1 MANIRTLDYMGFN
14 AASSS
19 LGTSGWMFWSG
30 SKTLTGSGGAGG
42 VNTDYDG
49 IGFEAVLHSE
59 SYFRYSAS
67 TAGAGL
73 EMRTDTFFL
82 GSTDSFIS
90 GSGDGTI
97 ALSSSNFELSA
108 GGSVTMQGTITATAG
123 GTIGGWTIGSDYLES
138 GPMIIDSGDAFISSS
153 AGDKWMISS
162 SADTTDPAGFISS
175 SLFKVRSS
183 GQLTASAVDISGKIS
198 ATSGDVGGWGIQPD
212 YIAKVTS
219 DGGVKISATA
229 DPSIAFRTGSHID
242 TTIITL
248 GDLGSNKYG
257 IKALDSATATNT
269 IFKLGEDG
277 NEIAGW
283 SFDNG
288 KLTSGPMMINA
299 TDAFISS
306 SAGDKWQISSS
317 ADTTDPTGFIS
328 SSLFK
333 VRSSGQVTA
342 SDVQITG
349 KITATS
355 GDIAGWTIGSTN
367 IYKVSSTGGIS
378 IDTAQ
383 PQINFRTGSHFDTRV
398 IAIGDIGTDQYGIIG
413 WDSTDTSK
421 TLFKL
426 GEDGNEIAGWTINSD
441 SLKSPSNYLVLD
453 SANQAISIYQS
464 TYGTTG
470 IQLQN
475 NSGTPRA
482 FIGKGDGEHIKF
494 DGSSLFMSSSEFYMG
509 SDTQYISGAEGNI
522 EISSSYFHL
531 DNSGNVSMAGII
543 TANEGAIGGWAIGGT
558 TLTSGPMMINSANAF
573 ISSSAGDKWVISSSA
588 DSTDEAGFISSSLFK
603 VRSSGQVTASS
614 AKITG
619 NITAN
624 TGQIGG
630 WDIQAATLTS
640 GPMMINSTNAFISSS
655 AGDKWVISS
664 STDSSDPT
672 GFISS
677 SLFKVR
683 PSGQITGSQV
693 LFTGGRIAGWS
704 INNNEIYDD
713 GSKVY
718 LSSQNKS
725 IYAHPGGTG
734 NDTKYVNLGQTHNG
748 TGYTGYYGVSAVDG
762 NNNFIFRLDDAER
775 SIAGWNFDNEKL
787 QGGQM
792 IIKKDGTIESDG
804 FASNV
809 AGTGFRLT
817 AASGG
822 FLEVENA
829 RIRGTLS
836 TAVFEKE
843 SVNAVGGQLYI
854 ANSTML
860 TGSTFVTTLQP
871 SGYTSSEYPA
881 NETTMSVVNVTGFAV
896 GEILTAKKMNSTGFA
911 TEYMKIESSSRFATS
926 ENDLAGA
933 IYVERGL
940 GTSFTGNSGSLG
952 DSGSSAQS
960 YSGSQVIVSTG
971 KVGTGY
977 IRLNANPNDPYTPYI
992 DIVERTG
999 SDVYDVDLKA
1009 RLGDLS
1015 GITDYSFSD
1024 GVTGYGL
1031 YTGNGYFKGKIE
1043 VSSIASPP
1051 AATKLV
1057 HHYKF
1062 NGVSGSQFLSAS
1074 NAAFRN
1080 DGTGDNKSPVSASGY
1095 YDSTPNTDPVSQS
1108 YYTDGVFGTAA
1119 LIKCRPESFR
1129 FKDHPAKFGPVNNNS
1144 GSISWWQRVTKF
1156 NYDSLTNRMGG
1167 GFGYAGDSYDS
1178 FMEVGYNKLRCQDTD
1193 GSSYE
1198 LYNPIDP
1205 ETGVYAINH
1214 TASAENGNT
1223 WYHFVVNFTGT
1234 GMEIY
1239 RNGVKG
1245 TGANWGDASDGIVF
1259 DRIGHAYGQNLG
1271 QLPFATSSFDDVRI
1285 YDSVLTENEIQGLYT
1300 NADGGGTIIDGGRIS
1315 TGRIVSNNWNS
1326 NNGSEFDL
1334 DKGTI
1339 KLGGS
1344 LAPDFAVDETG
1355 TVTAS
1360 AGLIGGWEISS
1371 SFLSSSDG
1379 GFMINSDATGG
1390 SYRISSSNFQVNDV
1404 GAITASAGHIA
1415 DWKILPGTL
1424 TSGPM
1429 MINSTDA
1436 FISSSAGDGWVI
1448 SSSADD
1454 TDTIGF
1460 ISSSK
1465 FKVSTDGRIT
1475 GSQVLFTGG
1484 DIGPLNIDPTKLYVG
1499 TGTWKDANTAFYV
1512 DNTGA
1517 FSLKDKFSW
1526 DGNNLSVNGEITI
1539 GAGSTTAVDFGAAA
1553 ALSASNAAAAAV
1565 AQSASLAA
1573 SQVAAS
1579 ASLAATATSFSS
1591 SAAATSTT
1599 IDGNL
1604 TTASS
1609 SLAATSVAF
1618 SSSAA
1623 STAATIDSN
1632 LTTASSSLAGNLV
1645 SASSSLAA
1653 TTTNIDANLTS
1664 ASSSLAATS
1673 VAFSSSAATQAN
1685 VLSTA
1690 ASASAA
1696 VGVAATLATAVAH
1709 STSFA
1714 TTTETTI
1721 ENLNTASSSLAL
1733 TTVNFSASAA
1743 TQAKALSD
1751 AASASAAVGVAST
1764 LATAIGHSQSLA
1776 ATTVAFSSSAATQAN
1791 VLSTAASASA
1801 AVGVA
1806 AASSSL
1812 ALTTT
1817 TTNTNLT
1824 NASSSLAATTVAF
1837 SSSAATQANVLST
1850 AASASAAV
1858 GVAAASSSLAATSVA
1873 FSSSAATQ
1881 ANTLSTA
1888 ASASAAVG
1896 VAAASSSLA
1905 ATSVAFSS
1913 SAATQAN
1920 ALSTAAS
1927 ASAAVGVAAASAS
1940 LATTSNTIAT
1950 NLTNASSSL
1959 AATGVAN
1966 SSSLAGRATTTATNL
1981 TNASSSLAATGI
1993 SFSSSLAATGV
2004 SHSSS
2009 LAATTIAFSSSA
2021 ATQANTLATAA
2032 SASAAVGVAATLVE
2046 ATNFSASNAAAIV
2059 AASASLAATTTA
2071 NNALIPNNNIG
2082 LITMNGTP
2090 AGAGLYLGAENLG
2103 YFDSGNWTTYMSSSG
2118 DFFLTGSSGGYMN
2131 WDSSTGKLGISG
2143 SIIATDGHIG
2153 GFGITTAEISSSNDA
2168 LRLKAN
2174 GDITGSQVKLFGG
2187 DIGGWTINSNQIT
2200 SGSSED
2206 ASTGDGVAISLNAT
2220 PVAGGTVYR
2229 SDQTRAKGLHIQTH
2243 RSSNASSLIVGE
2255 IISDANG
2262 QLDTGT
2268 PAFNS
2273 WYGIQGAKWN
2283 DNTPYFQLAF
2293 KGTGTSFVTN
2303 NSIAGWEFDREK
2315 LQSGITDGGRTILK
2329 ANGQITASSL
2339 LLSGSCTATNFAT
2352 RVLNVSSG
2360 NMSSYR
2366 SQSHSGTRNYM
2377 LFDGSGGGERGMYMR
2392 ITSDPGTIWG
2402 FKTVLSDS
2410 SVEAT
2415 VVIDCAYNGGKFDDG
2430 AIYGGNNT
2438 MAAER

>member
-1 MANIRTLDYMGFN
+1 
-14 AASSS
+14 
-19 LGTSGWMFWSG
+19 
-30 SKTLTGSGGAGG
+30 
-42 VNTDYDG
+42 
-49 IGFEAVLHSE
+49 
-59 SYFRYSAS
+59 
-67 TAGAGL
+67 
-73 EMRTDTFFL
+73 MRTDTFFL

-183 GQLTASAVDISGKIS
+183 GQLTASAANIEGKIT
-198 ATSGDVGGWGIQPD
+198 ATSGEIGGWEITDNYLFNIDGSGG
-212 YIAKVTS
+212 AKLDASNKVLT
-219 DGGVKISATA
+219 
-229 DPSIAFRTGSHID
+229 FRTGSAAD
-242 TTIITL
+242 TEVTFI
-248 GDLGSNKYG
+248 GNLGSNKYG
-257 IKALDSATATNT
+257 IKQLDTDDTSKT

-283 SFDNG
+283 QITDE
-288 KLTSGPMMINA
+288 KLTSGPMMINSA
-299 TDAFISS
+299 NAFISS
-306 SAGDKWQISSS
+306 SAGDGWQISSS
-317 ADTTDPTGFIS
+317 ADSTDEAGFIS

-333 VRSSGQVTA
+333 VRSSGQLTA
-342 SDVQITG
+342 SAANIEG

-355 GDIAGWTIGSTN
+355 GEIGGWEIDATQVSKELSTDGSPGHVIMSATSSVDGNVYDEDSTYMKGFSVRTRATNNTWNMNLGEVLLNTDGTRYTGTYTADKWYGLSIGRQGSNQMEQELFVIAADAGANQQGNYQARIAGWSFNTTQLYN
-367 IYKVSSTGGIS
+367 
-378 IDTAQ
+378 
-383 PQINFRTGSHFDTRV
+383 
-398 IAIGDIGTDQYGIIG
+398 GTDI
-413 WDSTDTSK
+413 
-421 TLFKL
+421 L
-426 GEDGNEIAGWTINSD
+426 
-441 SLKSPSNYLVLD
+441 LD
-453 SANQAISIYQS
+453 SSNKKITIADTTFGN
-464 TYGTTG
+464 TG
-470 IQLQN
+470 IQLDY

-1043 VSSIASPP
+1043 VGSIASPP
-1051 AATKLV
+1051 SATKLV

-1062 NGVSGSQFLSAS
+1062 NGVSGSQFLSSS
-1074 NAAFRN
+1074 NAAYRN
-1080 DGTGDNKSPVSASGY
+1080 DGTGDNKSPVSASGI
-1095 YDSTPNTDPVSQS
+1095 STDPVSQS

-1119 LIKCRPESFR
+1119 LIRCHPESVR
-1129 FKDHPAKFGPVNNNS
+1129 FVDHPSKFGPGESNS
-1144 GSISWWQRVTKF
+1144 GSLSWWQRVHQF
-1156 NYDSLTNRMGG
+1156 DSAAGTSNARGG
-1167 GFGYAGDSYDS
+1167 GFGYSVAPYDNCIEVSTNKLKVQDSDGT
-1178 FMEVGYNKLRCQDTD
+1178 GYNLM
-1193 GSSYE
+1193 
-1198 LYNPIDP
+1198 NPIDP
-1205 ETGVYAINH
+1205 ETGTYAINH
-1214 TASAENGNT
+1214 TASDANGPC

-1239 RNGVKG
+1239 RNGIKG
-1245 TGANWGDASDGIVF
+1245 TGTNWGDASDSIF
-1259 DRIGHAYGQNLG
+1259 LNRIGHAYQYNGVSMH
-1271 QLPFATSSFDDVRI
+1271 PTPTASFDDVRI
-1285 YDSVLTENEIQGLYT
+1285 YDSVLTENEIQALYT

-1315 TGRIVSNNWNS
+1315 TGRLISNNWNS

-1415 DWKILPGTL
+1415 DWKILPGKL

-1454 TDTIGF
+1454 TDTVGF

-1484 DIGPLNIDPTKLYVG
+1484 DIGPLNIDPTKL
-1499 TGTWKDANTAFYV
+1499 
-1512 DNTGA
+1512 
-1517 FSLKDKFSW
+1517 
-1526 DGNNLSVNGEITI
+1526 
-1539 GAGSTTAVDFGAAA
+1539 
-1553 ALSASNAAAAAV
+1553 
-1565 AQSASLAA
+1565 
-1573 SQVAAS
+1573 
-1579 ASLAATATSFSS
+1579 
-1591 SAAATSTT
+1591 
-1599 IDGNL
+1599 
-1604 TTASS
+1604 
-1609 SLAATSVAF
+1609 
-1618 SSSAA
+1618 
-1623 STAATIDSN
+1623 
-1632 LTTASSSLAGNLV
+1632 
-1645 SASSSLAA
+1645 
-1653 TTTNIDANLTS
+1653 
-1664 ASSSLAATS
+1664 
-1673 VAFSSSAATQAN
+1673 
-1685 VLSTA
+1685 
-1690 ASASAA
+1690 
-1696 VGVAATLATAVAH
+1696 
-1709 STSFA
+1709 
-1714 TTTETTI
+1714 
-1721 ENLNTASSSLAL
+1721 
-1733 TTVNFSASAA
+1733 
-1743 TQAKALSD
+1743 
-1751 AASASAAVGVAST
+1751 
-1764 LATAIGHSQSLA
+1764 
-1776 ATTVAFSSSAATQAN
+1776 
-1791 VLSTAASASA
+1791 
-1801 AVGVA
+1801 
-1806 AASSSL
+1806 
-1812 ALTTT
+1812 
-1817 TTNTNLT
+1817 
-1824 NASSSLAATTVAF
+1824 
-1837 SSSAATQANVLST
+1837 
-1850 AASASAAV
+1850 
-1858 GVAAASSSLAATSVA
+1858 
-1873 FSSSAATQ
+1873 
-1881 ANTLSTA
+1881 
-1888 ASASAAVG
+1888 
-1896 VAAASSSLA
+1896 
-1905 ATSVAFSS
+1905 
-1913 SAATQAN
+1913 
-1920 ALSTAAS
+1920 
-1927 ASAAVGVAAASAS
+1927 
-1940 LATTSNTIAT
+1940 
-1950 NLTNASSSL
+1950 
-1959 AATGVAN
+1959 
-1966 SSSLAGRATTTATNL
+1966 
-1981 TNASSSLAATGI
+1981 
-1993 SFSSSLAATGV
+1993 
-2004 SHSSS
+2004 
-2009 LAATTIAFSSSA
+2009 
-2021 ATQANTLATAA
+2021 
-2032 SASAAVGVAATLVE
+2032 
-2046 ATNFSASNAAAIV
+2046 
-2059 AASASLAATTTA
+2059 
-2071 NNALIPNNNIG
+2071 
-2082 LITMNGTP
+2082 
-2090 AGAGLYLGAENLG
+2090 
-2103 YFDSGNWTTYMSSSG
+2103 
-2118 DFFLTGSSGGYMN
+2118 
-2131 WDSSTGKLGISG
+2131 
-2143 SIIATDGHIG
+2143 
-2153 GFGITTAEISSSNDA
+2153 
-2168 LRLKAN
+2168 
-2174 GDITGSQVKLFGG
+2174 
-2187 DIGGWTINSNQIT
+2187 
-2200 SGSSED
+2200 
-2206 ASTGDGVAISLNAT
+2206 
-2220 PVAGGTVYR
+2220 
-2229 SDQTRAKGLHIQTH
+2229 
-2243 RSSNASSLIVGE
+2243 
-2255 IISDANG
+2255 
-2262 QLDTGT
+2262 
-2268 PAFNS
+2268 
-2273 WYGIQGAKWN
+2273 
-2283 DNTPYFQLAF
+2283 
-2293 KGTGTSFVTN
+2293 
-2303 NSIAGWEFDREK
+2303 
-2315 LQSGITDGGRTILK
+2315 
-2329 ANGQITASSL
+2329 
-2339 LLSGSCTATNFAT
+2339 
-2352 RVLNVSSG
+2352 
-2360 NMSSYR
+2360 
-2366 SQSHSGTRNYM
+2366 
-2377 LFDGSGGGERGMYMR
+2377 
-2392 ITSDPGTIWG
+2392 
-2402 FKTVLSDS
+2402 
-2410 SVEAT
+2410 
-2415 VVIDCAYNGGKFDDG
+2415 
-2430 AIYGGNNT
+2430 
-2438 MAAER
+2438 